1 MKRLLLL
8 SLLAANFT
16 VPAAGQ
22 STIISK
28 LRNSRH
34 DFSVASAASLKA
46 QTDNALCLFCHT
58 PHNAKPA
65 VPLWNH
71 KLSEGYTYQVYQ
83 STALQATVAQPQ
95 TSDSS
100 KLCLSCHD
108 GTVALGDTVNNGLI
122 PFQNVP
128 LDQKLPPSSR
138 SNLAGAG
145 LNLADDHP
153 VAFVPDLA
161 LNNQLRLPS
170 TGDPVKLDYQGRLQ
184 CTSCH
189 DPHNEYVDPV
199 ENRFLVKNNSAA
211 AICTTCHDLQ
221 GGLGANLWSWSGA
234 QGLASS
240 HKTAANI
247 YDASTNSG
255 VAWLGAH
262 TGYTTT
268 ATNACAACHRPHTAH
283 ESARLLKGQTDQIC
297 FQCHDGNPLT
307 GLRDVKSAFAGKI
320 YVHPS
325 LGPQPSHDPNEAPD
339 SILTRHAACD
349 DCHNPHAARASAAT
363 LVPPQLSGSLL
374 GQSGISDSGSPHDP
388 RRGGIDALYEYEI
401 CFKCHSYNPNKPQL
415 PGYQTY
421 GPLPYRQLLST
432 NLQLAFSSP
441 VSWHPVTRPRGLTG
455 GPGGAVPSLLPS
467 PLDAGGAPIS
477 GRTLSASSQIY
488 CTDCH
493 ANDSGRNLGGSYT
506 GPAGPH
512 GSNVN
517 HILERAYIIE
527 SPTGTPGST
536 PDIPYSSSNYD
547 LCFKCHS
554 EQSLRNDES
563 FKQHWRHMQRASCA
577 TCHDSH
583 GVPNGTAANNG
594 SLVNFDLNIVAPNS
608 AGQGPIWTD
617 QTPGPGSTTFQGS
630 CSLRCHGHDHTN
642 ATY

>member
-1 MKRLLLL
+1 
-8 SLLAANFT
+8 
-16 VPAAGQ
+16 
-22 STIISK
+22 
-28 LRNSRH
+28 
-34 DFSVASAASLKA
+34 
-46 QTDNALCLFCHT
+46 
-58 PHNAKPA
+58 
-65 VPLWNH
+65 VPLRNH

-83 STALQATVAQPQ
+83 STTLKATVAQPQ

-100 KLCLSCHD
+100 KLCLSCHG

-128 LDQKLPPSSR
+128 PDQKLPPSSR

-161 LNNQLRLPS
+161 LNNQVHLPP
-170 TGDPVKLDYQGRLQ
+170 TGDPVKLDQQGRLQ

-199 ENRFLVKNNSAA
+199 ENRFLVRNNSAA

-240 HKTAANI
+240 HKTAPNV

-283 ESARLLKGQTDQIC
+283 ERARLLKGQTDQIC

-307 GLRDVKSAFAGKI
+307 GLRDVKSAFVGKM

-339 SILTRHAACD
+339 PILTRHAACD
-349 DCHNPHAARASAAT
+349 DRHNPHAARASVAT

-374 GQSGISDSGSPHDP
+374 GQRGISENGSPHDP
-388 RRGGIDALYEYEI
+388 RRGGTDALYEFEI
-401 CFKCHSYNPNKPQL
+401 
-415 PGYQTY
+415 
-421 GPLPYRQLLST
+421 
-432 NLQLAFSSP
+432 
-441 VSWHPVTRPRGLTG
+441 
-455 GPGGAVPSLLPS
+455 
-467 PLDAGGAPIS
+467 
-477 GRTLSASSQIY
+477 
-488 CTDCH
+488 
-493 ANDSGRNLGGSYT
+493 
-506 GPAGPH
+506 
-512 GSNVN
+512 
-517 HILERAYIIE
+517 
-527 SPTGTPGST
+527 
-536 PDIPYSSSNYD
+536 
-547 LCFKCHS
+547 CFKCHS
-554 EQSLRNDES
+554 EQSLHNDES
-563 FKQHWRHMQRASCA
+563 FKQQWRHMQRASCA

-594 SLVNFDLNIVAPNS
+594 RLVNFDLNIVAPNS
-608 AGQGPIWTD
+608 AGQGPVWTD
-617 QTPGPGSTTFQGS
+617 LTPGPGSTTFQGS
-630 CSLRCHGHDHTN
+630 CSLRCHGKNHSN
-642 ATY
+642 ASY